1 MRILVTSGSK
11 HGGTRGIAEMIA
23 AALRDADVDVEVR
36 DAREVDSCAGFDA
49 VIVGGALY
57 ANRWH
62 RHARRFVVRHL
73 TELRRVPVWLFSS
86 GPLDDSAARAPIP
99 PVTEVAVLME
109 RVGALG
115 HATFGGRLAPDVTGF
130 PAQAMAKS
138 HSGDWRDPAR
148 IRTWAFEIAARLPS
162 ARPAAPIIHPARS
175 LPRVAGHAVVGWSA
189 CAAIMAGL
197 LATTS
202 LTAATIVHA
211 IAAPLVFVAVA
222 KHYFGARGARGALP
236 VALAFTAIVA
246 TLDLAVVAVLIR
258 RSFAMFERIGGTW
271 LPLAL
276 IFLVTWVTGA
286 IMATLPW
293 PQRSPT
299 MTPSTPGAAHT

>member
-23 AALRDADVDVEVR
+23 AALRDAKLDVELR
-36 DAREVDSCAGFDA
+36 DAREVESCAGFDA

-62 RHARRFVVRHL
+62 RDARRFVVRQL
-73 TELRRVPVWLFSS
+73 RELRRIPVWLFSS
-86 GPLDDSAARAPIP
+86 GPLDDSAAGAPIP
-99 PVTEVAVLME
+99 PVTEVAVWME

-130 PAQAMAKS
+130 PAQAMARS

-148 IRTWAFEIAARLPS
+148 IRAWALEIAARLPS
-162 ARPAAPIIHPARS
+162 ARPATPIDHPARS
-175 LPRVAGHAVVGWSA
+175 LGRLVAHGVAGWSV

-197 LATTS
+197 LMVAGA
-202 LTAATIVHA
+202 TAATVVHA
-211 IAAPLVFVAVA
+211 IATPLIFAAVA
-222 KHYFGARGARGALP
+222 KHYFGARGARGAVP
-236 VALAFTAIVA
+236 VALTFTAIVA
-246 TLDLAVVAVLIR
+246 TLDLAVVAALIQH
-258 RSFAMFERIGGTW
+258 SFAMFERIGGTW

-276 IFLVTWVTGA
+276 IFLVTWATGA

-293 PQRSPT
+293 PKRAPSL
-299 MTPSTPGAAHT
+299 TPSAPGAAHT

>member
-1 MRILVTSGSK
+1 MRILVASGSK
-11 HGGTRGIAEMIA
+11 HGGTKGIAEMIA
-23 AALRDADVDVEVR
+23 AALRDAKVDVELR
-36 DAREVDSCAGFDA
+36 DAREVGSCAGFDA

-62 RHARRFVVRHL
+62 RHARRFVARHL

-86 GPLDDSAARAPIP
+86 GPLDDSAAGVPIP

-130 PAQAMAKS
+130 PAQAMAKR

-148 IRTWAFEIAARLPS
+148 IRAWASEIAARLPS
-162 ARPAAPIIHPARS
+162 ARPATPIVHPARS
-175 LPRVAGHAVVGWSA
+175 LVRLVAHAVAGWSV

-197 LATTS
+197 LTVTS
-202 LTAATIVHA
+202 VTAAITVHT
-211 IAAPLVFVAVA
+211 IAAPLVFAAIA
-222 KHYFGARGARGALP
+222 KHYFGARGARAALP

-246 TLDLAVVAVLIR
+246 ALDLAIVAALIQ
-258 RSFAMFERIGGTW
+258 RSFAMFGSIGGTW

-276 IFLVTWVTGA
+276 IFLATWATGA

-299 MTPSTPGAAHT
+299 MTASTPGAAHP

>member
-1 MRILVTSGSK
+1 
-11 HGGTRGIAEMIA
+11 
-23 AALRDADVDVEVR
+23 
-36 DAREVDSCAGFDA
+36 
-49 VIVGGALY
+49 
-57 ANRWH
+57 
-62 RHARRFVVRHL
+62 
-73 TELRRVPVWLFSS
+73 
-86 GPLDDSAARAPIP
+86 
-99 PVTEVAVLME
+99 VLME

-236 VALAFTAIVA
+236 MALAFTAIVT
-246 TLDLAVVAVLIR
+246 TLDLAMIAVLIR
-258 RSFAMFERIGGTW
+258 RSFAMFERIDGTW

-276 IFLVTWVTGA
+276 IFLV
-286 IMATLPW
+286 
-293 PQRSPT
+293 
-299 MTPSTPGAAHT
+299 

>member
-11 HGGTRGIAEMIA
+11 HGGTKGIAEMIA
-23 AALRDADVDVEVR
+23 AALRDAKVDVELR
-36 DAREVDSCAGFDA
+36 EAREVDSCAGFDA

-62 RHARRFVVRHL
+62 RDARRFVARHL
-73 TELRRVPVWLFSS
+73 TGLRRVPVWLFSS
-86 GPLDDSAARAPIP
+86 GPLDDSAAGVPIP

-138 HSGDWRDPAR
+138 HSGDWRDPAQ
-148 IRTWAFEIAARLPS
+148 IRAWALEIATRLPS
-162 ARPAAPIIHPARS
+162 ARPATPIDHPARS
-175 LPRVAGHAVVGWSA
+175 LGRLVAHAVVGWSA
-189 CAAIMAGL
+189 SAAIMAGL
-197 LATTS
+197 LAVTS
-202 LTAATIVHA
+202 LTAATVVHA
-211 IAAPLVFVAVA
+211 IAAPLIFAAVA

-246 TLDLAVVAVLIR
+246 ALDLAVVAALIQ
-258 RSFAMFERIGGTW
+258 RSFAMFSSTAGTW

-276 IFLVTWVTGA
+276 IFLVTWATGA

-293 PQRSPT
+293 PKRAPS
-299 MTPSTPGAAHT
+299 MTPSTPGAAHP